1 VGHIV
6 DFATERG
13 WELTAA
19 WPRQEL
25 QRVLGPLEKR
35 KDPSK

>member
-1 VGHIV
+1 V

-25 QRVLGPLEKR
+25 QRVLGLLGER
-35 KDPSK
+35 DDRDG